1 MVTRVWV
8 EVGTQQ
14 HTSPTNTLGVLGS
27 VGRDKGVTLSLCS
40 THPDVVLLS
49 L

>member
-14 HTSPTNTLGVLGS
+14 HMPPTNTLGVLGS
-27 VGRDKGVTLSLCS
+27 LGRDKGVTLSLCS